1 MSAQLKTLIDRFC
14 AFNAGLTRRHMRSA
28 LLAVAWN
35 DDDWT
40 FAAIEAHYRT
50 LVRYLDFKDMGMVLG
65 GGCGTPAMTASSGHI
80 RQVYELGK
88 NLK

>member
-14 AFNAGLTRRHMRSA
+14 SFNGSIQRKHMRSA

-40 FAAIEAHYRT
+40 FAALESHYRT
-50 LVRYLDFKDMGMVLG
+50 LVRYLHFRDQGMVLG
-65 GGCGTPAMTASSGHI
+65 KGCGTPSMTQRSNYPKLAY
-80 RQVYELGK
+80 QLGK
-88 NLK
+88 AL